1 MNKKRKQEY
10 KIVISLNNISTT
22 ASTKIRLKNAG
33 VWQNEYFH
41 KDHLGNT
48 RMVYG
53 NQKQV
58 DEYKATMET
67 PLAAREQSQFYNITS
82 SRVTGFNRTPA
93 GIDVTAPDK
102 SAETNGKLSGKTIG
116 PAKMLQVSPGDR
128 VQLEVFARYQ
138 TGTNNGTLVSNLA
151 GAVTATFQ
159 VVSGEAAYTALN
171 NNVPVQAATITKLSG
186 VPKAYLFYILF
197 NSSYGYV
204 QFGYVQVQSPAQAAH
219 QQLYLDIAIPVNG
232 YLYTYVANES
242 SVNPNTS
249 VYFDDFKIVHT
260 RNSAA
265 LQVLQT
271 NDYYPFG
278 ATFNSYSRENS
289 VPQNFLY
296 QEKEWQQD
304 LSLNLYDFEWR
315 QYDPFTVRTTT
326 MDPHADSYPS
336 LSPYS
341 WAANNPISIIDPDGR
356 DITENAFATTYT
368 GADAQ
373 SMFRQ
378 LQSQQSSRNSDGD
391 PEKPTFYSM
400 NSRTQARREQMA
412 KQEKENQP
420 GFWSGVGD
428 GIVGG
433 GESTIDFIKSLGT
446 NQGWKDLGYGLMGV
460 AQLAGTYGQVQAG
473 MAVAQYVENIP
484 NMSAYEMGY
493 DLGYGTE
500 KLAESI
506 LLSKGAGAAA
516 RFLNFGA
523 NGGYGVSMSLG
534 RLGKFEFM
542 YRNPSVR
549 GGTLFSYKSVTGG
562 KFRLDFHSF
571 STRGR
576 TLHFHTNYG
585 GYSAS
590 PHRSL
595 NPMRF
600 GQPIK

>member
-22 ASTKIRLKNAG
+22 ASTKIHLKNADA
-33 VWQNEYFH
+33 WQNEYFH

-48 RMVYG
+48 RVVYG
-53 NQKQV
+53 YQQQV

-278 ATFNSYSRENS
+278 LVFNSYQREGAIENQYLFAGKERQDELEIGWLDFGARMYQPEIARWNGIDASSENYVNQCPYHYAGNNPVKFVDFDGNDYGVTVDRGNKTIKIEAHFLTSSKSSAAFAEHGSGKWNAQSGKNVFVAGGLKALRQGKADVYKIDISVTSEVSGGADGQGRYQSDRDQKVNQDQTGTLNSFDVETTGFVENQGGGTGSDQVDMKKGEENS
-289 VPQNFLY
+289 
-296 QEKEWQQD
+296 
-304 LSLNLYDFEWR
+304 S
-315 QYDPFTVRTTT
+315 TTT
-326 MDPHADSYPS
+326 HEVNHAMGIAHTGDGGNQSPS
-336 LSPYS
+336 GGG
-341 WAANNPISIIDPDGR
+341 AVG
-356 DITENAFATTYT
+356 T
-368 GADAQ
+368 GQIGETLKGVGIGGDN
-373 SMFRQ
+373 ST
-378 LQSQQSSRNSDGD
+378 RN
-391 PEKPTFYSM
+391 KTK
-400 NSRTQARREQMA
+400 TA
-412 KQEKENQP
+412 
-420 GFWSGVGD
+420 GVGD
-428 GIVGG
+428 GTLLNG
-433 GESTIDFIKSLGT
+433 SS
-446 NQGWKDLGYGLMGV
+446 NQGLGQGKV
-460 AQLAGTYGQVQAG
+460 ISQAR
-473 MAVAQYVENIP
+473 
-484 NMSAYEMGY
+484 YERIVRRI
-493 DLGYGTE
+493 E
-500 KLAESI
+500 RREE
-506 LLSKGAGAAA
+506 
-516 RFLNFGA
+516 R
-523 NGGYGVSMSLG
+523 
-534 RLGKFEFM
+534 
-542 YRNPSVR
+542 RNQ
-549 GGTLFSYKSVTGG
+549 
-562 KFRLDFHSF
+562 
-571 STRGR
+571 
-576 TLHFHTNYG
+576 N
-585 GYSAS
+585 
-590 PHRSL
+590 
-595 NPMRF
+595 
-600 GQPIK
+600 